1 MINFLPFDLEKK
13 TEYDA
18 YLTACG
24 NRGCEYSF
32 ANLYLWGRQ
41 KAAFLADQIVFFSQF
56 NRRSVYLFPIGP
68 GDRKTALDAIIYD
81 AAARGIPCRLTG
93 LLKEDCELVERLY
106 PGKFRFHSD
115 RDGYDYVYDINALA
129 ELKGKKYQKKRNHL
143 NRFLALYPD
152 CHGEPITDGNAAVVS
167 DMIEKWY
174 ALRQQDDP
182 VADYHMEKAA
192 LRKAMEKRKELQME
206 GYCLFVNG
214 ECVAMSLASALS
226 ETVFDVHFE
235 KALEKTEGA
244 YTAINYFF
252 SRYLREKY
260 GAVKYLNREDDM
272 GLPGLRH
279 AKLSYRPDK
288 MVEKS
293 WACLL
298 ENDYDY

>member
-1 MINFLPFDLEKK
+1 MIDFLPFDLEKK

-41 KAAFLADQIVFFSQF
+41 RGAFLADQLVFFSQF
-56 NRRSVYLFPIGP
+56 NRRSVYLFPVGP
-68 GDRKTALDAIIYD
+68 GDRKTALDAIIQD
-81 AAARGIPCRLTG
+81 AAERGIPCRLTG
-93 LLKEDCELVERLY
+93 LMKEDCETVEKLY
-106 PGKFRFHSD
+106 PGRFRFHSD
-115 RDGYDYVYDINALA
+115 RDSYDYVYDIHGLA

-143 NRFLALYPD
+143 NKFLSLYPD
-152 CHGEPITDGNAAVVS
+152 SHGEPITDENAAAVCE
-167 DMIEKWY
+167 MIERWY
-174 ALRQQDDP
+174 SLRQQDDP
-182 VADYHMEKAA
+182 LADYHMEKAA
-192 LRKAMEKRKELQME
+192 IHKAMEKRRALQLE
-206 GYCLFVNG
+206 GYCLFVDG

-244 YTAINYFF
+244 YTAINYYF

-272 GLPGLRH
+272 GIPGLRH
-279 AKLSYRPDK
+279 AKLSYKPDW

-298 ENDYDY
+298 EDDYDY

>member
-1 MINFLPFDLEKK
+1 MIDFLPFDLEKK
-13 TEYDA
+13 TEYDK

-24 NRGCEYSF
+24 DRGCEYSF

-56 NRRSVYLFPIGP
+56 NRRSVYLFPVGP
-68 GDRKTALDAIIYD
+68 GDRKTALDAIIHD
-81 AAARGIPCRLTG
+81 AAVRGIPCRLTG

-106 PGKFRFHSD
+106 PGKFRFHND
-115 RDGYDYVYDINALA
+115 RDGYDYVYDINALS
-129 ELKGKKYQKKRNHL
+129 ELRGKKYQKKRNHL
-143 NRFLALYPD
+143 NRFLSLYPN
-152 CHGEPITDGNAAVVS
+152 CHGEPITEENAPVVS
-167 DMIEKWY
+167 AMIEKWY
-174 ALRQQDDP
+174 DLRQQDDP

-192 LRKAMEKRKELQME
+192 LRKAMEKREALQLE

-244 YTAINYFF
+244 YTAINYYF

-279 AKLSYRPDK
+279 AKLSYRPDR
-288 MVEKS
+288 MIEKS
-293 WACLL
+293 WASLL
-298 ENDYDY
+298 EDDYDY

>member
-1 MINFLPFDLEKK
+1 MIDFLPFDLEKK
-13 TEYDA
+13 TEYDK
-18 YLTACG
+18 YLTDCG

-41 KAAFLADQIVFFSQF
+41 KAALLADQIVFFSQF

-68 GDRKTALDAIIYD
+68 GNRKETLDAIIAD
-81 AAARGIPCRLTG
+81 AAKRGIPCRLTG
-93 LLKEDCELVERLY
+93 LLREDCELVEQLY
-106 PGKFRFHSD
+106 PGKFRFHND
-115 RDGYDYVYDINALA
+115 RDGYDYVYDINGLS
-129 ELKGKKYQKKRNHL
+129 ELRGKKYQKKRNHL
-143 NRFLALYPD
+143 NRFLSLYPD
-152 CHGEPITDGNAAVVS
+152 CHGEPITEENAAIVS
-167 DMIEKWY
+167 AMIEKWY
-174 ALRQQDDP
+174 NLRQQDDP

-192 LRKAMEKRKELQME
+192 LRKAMEKRRQLQLE

-244 YTAINYFF
+244 YTAINYYF

-279 AKLSYRPDK
+279 AKLSYRPDI
-288 MVEKS
+288 MIQKS
-293 WACLL
+293 IRV
-298 ENDYDY
+298 

>member
-1 MINFLPFDLEKK
+1 MIDFLPFDLEKK
-13 TEYDA
+13 TEYDK
-18 YLTACG
+18 YLTACE

-41 KAAFLADQIVFFSQF
+41 KAAFLADQLVFFSQF
-56 NRRSVYLFPIGP
+56 NRRSVYLFPVGP
-68 GDRKTALDAIIYD
+68 GDRKAALDAIIRD
-81 AAARGIPCRLTG
+81 AADRGIPCRLTG
-93 LLKEDCELVERLY
+93 LLEEDCALVERLY
-106 PGKFRFHSD
+106 PGKFRFHND
-115 RDGYDYVYDINALA
+115 RDGYDYVYDINGLS
-129 ELKGKKYQKKRNHL
+129 ELRGKKYQKKRNHL

-152 CHGEPITDGNAAVVS
+152 CRGEPITEENAPVVS
-167 DMIEKWY
+167 AMVEKWY

-182 VADYHMEKAA
+182 AADYHMEKAA
-192 LRKAMEKRKELQME
+192 LRKAMEKRVPLQLE

-214 ECVAMSLASALS
+214 ECVAMSLASSLS

-244 YTAINYFF
+244 YTAINYYF

-272 GLPGLRH
+272 GIPGLRH
-279 AKLSYRPDK
+279 AKLSYRPDR
-288 MVEKS
+288 MVKKS

-298 ENDYDY
+298 EDDYDY

>member
-1 MINFLPFDLEKK
+1 MIDLLPFDLNKK

-18 YLTACG
+18 YLTVCG

-41 KAAFLADQIVFFSQF
+41 KCAFFADQMVFFSQF
-56 NRRSVYLFPIGP
+56 NRRTVYLFPIGP
-68 GDRKTALDAIIYD
+68 GDRKLALDAIIQD
-81 AAARGIPCRLTG
+81 AEDRGIPCRLTG
-93 LLKEDCELVERLY
+93 LLEEDRALVERLY
-106 PGKFRFHSD
+106 PGKFRFHND
-115 RDGYDYVYDINALA
+115 RDGYDYVYDINGLA

-143 NRFLALYPD
+143 NRFLALYPN
-152 CHGEPITDGNAAVVS
+152 CHGEPITDENVGAVQE
-167 DMIEKWY
+167 MIEKWY
-174 ALRQQDDP
+174 TLRLQEDP
-182 VADYHMEKAA
+182 TADYHMEKAA
-192 LRKAMEKRKELQME
+192 ICKAMEKRRALQME
-206 GYCLFVNG
+206 GYCLFVEG

-244 YTAINYFF
+244 YTAINYYF

-272 GLPGLRH
+272 GIPGLRH
-279 AKLSYRPDK
+279 AKLSYKPDM

-298 ENDYDY
+298 EDDYDY